1 MYRQRIARLE
11 QQLKDLDAKILAAEQ
26 DKDFTVY
33 ALKDM
38 KIDRN
43 DVYLELRRYTRLQW
57 EEEHERVRF
66 DEDDI

>member
-1 MYRQRIARLE
+1 MYRQKIARLE

-26 DKDFTVY
+26 GNEFTID

-43 DVYLELRRYTRLQW
+43 DVYSELRKYTKLQW
-57 EEEHERVRF
+57 EEDHERVNF
-66 DEDDI
+66 EDDR

>member
-26 DKDFTVY
+26 DKDFTVD

-38 KIDRN
+38 KIDRL
-43 DVYLELRRYTRLQW
+43 DVYLELRRYIRLQW
-57 EEEHERVRF
+57 DEDHERIRF
-66 DEDDI
+66 EDER

>member
-1 MYRQRIARLE
+1 MYRNHIARLE

-26 DKDFTVY
+26 DKDFDVD

-43 DVYLELRRYTRLQW
+43 DVYSELRKYTKLQW
-57 EEEHERVRF
+57 EEEHERVNF
-66 DEDDI
+66 EDDR

>member
-1 MYRQRIARLE
+1 MYRERIARLE

-26 DKDFTVY
+26 DKDFTVD

-38 KIDRN
+38 KIGRL

-57 EEEHERVRF
+57 EEDHERVNF
-66 DEDDI
+66 EDDR

>member
-26 DKDFTVY
+26 DKDFTVD

-38 KIDRN
+38 KIDRL

-57 EEEHERVRF
+57 DEDHERVNF
-66 DEDDI
+66 EDER

>member
-26 DKDFTVY
+26 DKDFTVD

-38 KIDRN
+38 KIARL

-57 EEEHERVRF
+57 EEEHERVNF
-66 DEDDI
+66 EDDR

>member
-11 QQLKDLDAKILAAEQ
+11 QQLKDLDAKILSAEQ
-26 DKDFTVY
+26 DKDFTVD

-38 KIDRN
+38 KIARL

-57 EEEHERVRF
+57 EEEHERVNF
-66 DEDDI
+66 EDDR